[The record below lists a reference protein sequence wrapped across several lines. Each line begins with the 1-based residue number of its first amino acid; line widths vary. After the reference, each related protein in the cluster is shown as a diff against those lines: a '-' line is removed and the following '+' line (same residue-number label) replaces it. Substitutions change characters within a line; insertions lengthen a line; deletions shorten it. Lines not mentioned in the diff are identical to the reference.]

1 MYRRRAMA
9 RVDRLALGRTTNANA
24 LSDGLVT
31 SWIHPGISVPQ
42 SYASGGAQLLIEGL
56 ADQSKHVGQVVD

>member
-31 SWIHPGISVPQ
+31 NWIHPGISVPQ
-42 SYASGGAQLLIEGL
+42 SYASGVAQLLIEGL